1 MKKFISF
8 ISFILIIS
16 VLLSACSQ
24 NSLNINK
31 DLPLE
36 NETEHFHIRYTD
48 GDENAAEDMS
58 DVLENAYKDL
68 TVKYQSVPKEK
79 IDVAIYP
86 SYEAMQEVYQ
96 KILNK
101 GENADENTPTALGV
115 TLSDSLFIIT
125 SPNDWKHS
133 GQSYEEALQTAV
145 HELTHV
151 LTVPYNL
158 PVYLREGLAVYE
170 QGELK
175 NKTYLIR
182 FALDNKKGLSFPAS
196 LEELTS
202 MDLDTQHGAVYAY
215 GAVLVEYIIQ
225 TYGYDGLV
233 EFLKAKGDV
242 AALGTDNERF
252 YNEWLQYIEEHY

>member
-1 MKKFISF
+1 MKKIIPFTSL
-8 ISFILIIS
+8 ILTIS

-24 NSLNINK
+24 NKVNINK

-36 NETEHFHIRYTD
+36 KETEHFQIRYTE
-48 GDENAAEDMS
+48 GDENAAEDMA
-58 DVLENAYKDL
+58 DVLENAYEDL
-68 TVKYQSVPKEK
+68 TVKYQSIPNEK
-79 IDVAIYP
+79 IGVAIYP
-86 SYEAMQEVYQ
+86 TYETMQEVYQ

-101 GENADENTPTALGV
+101 GENAVENTPTALGV
-115 TLSDSLFIIT
+115 TLSNSLFIIT
-125 SPNDWKHS
+125 SPNDWQHS
-133 GQSYEEALQTAV
+133 GASYEEALQTAV

-175 NKTYLIR
+175 NETYLIR

-202 MDLDTQHGAVYAY
+202 MDLDDQHGAVYAY
-215 GAVLVEYIIQ
+215 GAVFVEYVVQ
-225 TYGYDGLV
+225 KYGYDELV
-233 EFLKAKGDV
+233 KFLKAKGDITT
-242 AALGTDNERF
+242 LGTDNESF
-252 YNEWLQYIEEHY
+252 YNEWLQYVEEHY